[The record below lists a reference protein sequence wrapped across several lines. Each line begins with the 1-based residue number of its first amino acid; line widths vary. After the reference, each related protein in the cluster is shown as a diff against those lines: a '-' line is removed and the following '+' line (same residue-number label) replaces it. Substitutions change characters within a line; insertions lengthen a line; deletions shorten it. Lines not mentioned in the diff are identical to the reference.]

1 MTILYKI
8 NWIIIVSASQKIVI
22 FFIFSNIQLEF
33 KEKNGSIINVGV
45 DTHKEWSTPNIFDI
59 KK

>member
-1 MTILYKI
+1 MMLILGI
-8 NWIIIVSASQKIVI
+8 ARQKKNTLTAWKL
-22 FFIFSNIQLEF
+22 SGWNI
-33 KEKNGSIINVGV
+33 GSIINVGV